1 MALSSSFDRPHLP
14 SDPPAA
20 SSKSLR
26 GQQETNRES
35 DARQSS
41 SAKSTDDR
49 DEDALYATAFEFG
62 WQSRLQ
68 YGRVAATPNLTFEN
82 VEPALEKLWSLH
94 QAAKDTSLPWQAAR
108 ETARD
113 AWNQVYD
120 ALAGD
125 SQAKTKTNG

>member
-1 MALSSSFDRPHLP
+1 MAHPSSFDRPHSP
-14 SDPPAA
+14 CDPPAA
-20 SSKSLR
+20 SSKPLR
-26 GQQETNRES
+26 GQQETNCES
-35 DARQSS
+35 DTRQSS
-41 SAKSTDDR
+41 SAKSTDDHKQ
-49 DEDALYATAFEFG
+49 DDLYATAFEFG

-68 YGRVAATPNLTFEN
+68 YGRAAATPNLTFEN

-94 QAAKDTSLPWQAAR
+94 QAARDTRLPWQAAR
-108 ETARD
+108 DTARD